1 MLGLVVLLAA
11 SCTVSYKFNG
21 ASIDYSKV
29 RTITISNFDNN
40 APLNYSMMESEFND
54 ALSNIFARQTRL
66 TQVRNNGDLQLEGQ
80 IYDYNLTPLAIGAD
94 AYASETKL
102 TMVVKATFINNN
114 NPDESFTDRSF
125 SAYRTFS
132 NTSTLNDV
140 QQQFVT
146 ELIYEIV
153 DAIFNATVA
162 NW

>member
-1 MLGLVVLLAA
+1 MKKYLYPIIMLGLVVLLAA

-80 IYDYNLTPLAIGAD
+80 IGRAH
-94 AYASETKL
+94 
-102 TMVVKATFINNN
+102 V
-114 NPDESFTDRSF
+114 
-125 SAYRTFS
+125 
-132 NTSTLNDV
+132 
-140 QQQFVT
+140 
-146 ELIYEIV
+146 
-153 DAIFNATVA
+153 
-162 NW
+162 

>member
-1 MLGLVVLLAA
+1 M
-11 SCTVSYKFNG
+11 
-21 ASIDYSKV
+21 
-29 RTITISNFDNN
+29 
-40 APLNYSMMESEFND
+40 
-54 ALSNIFARQTRL
+54 
-66 TQVRNNGDLQLEGQ
+66 RNNGDLQLEVQ

-125 SAYRTFS
+125 SAYRTFP

-146 ELIYEIV
+146 EMIEEIV